1 MTLVSIVIV
10 LLIEQVRALPVE
22 RAVLDPLARLAAFLE
37 EKFNDGGRNHGTVAW
52 GLGVALP
59 AALLSLLHGLLLY
72 FQPLLAFLLGIGV
85 LYLTMGFRQFS
96 HYFTGI
102 HLALRQGDNDQARK
116 LLAQWRRRS
125 GDRLTSGDI
134 ARLAIERRC
143 SRRTGTCSRRCS
155 GLPCWA
161 RPAPCS
167 TASPMPSTSSGA
179 GAVKSSSASSASSR
193 TRPSR

>member
-96 HYFTGI
+96 HFFTLSLI
-102 HLALRQGDNDQARK
+102 H
-116 LLAQWRRRS
+116 
-125 GDRLTSGDI
+125 I
-134 ARLAIERRC
+134 
-143 SRRTGTCSRRCS
+143 
-155 GLPCWA
+155 
-161 RPAPCS
+161 
-167 TASPMPSTSSGA
+167 
-179 GAVKSSSASSASSR
+179 
-193 TRPSR
+193 